1 VKIHLY
7 KPGFLHAKNLTI
19 DNDVALIGSENID
32 IRSFA
37 LNEEISMLF
46 YDRGVVSQLHR
57 IQDGCLAQSELLDAA
72 EWGRRSL
79 ASRTLQGVARLA
91 DSFL

>member
-1 VKIHLY
+1 
-7 KPGFLHAKNLTI
+7 
-19 DNDVALIGSENID
+19 
-32 IRSFA
+32 
-37 LNEEISMLF
+37 MLF
-46 YDRGVVSQLHR
+46 YDSGVVSQLHR
-57 IQDGCLAQSELLDAA
+57 IQEAYIAQSVLLDAG